1 MEVRQAHGAG
11 WPSNFTSANCLDF
24 VARLVD
30 DAYVSPPRRSHDA
43 YAELLPMKK
52 STIAARL
59 TRIVLAV
66 ALSAAP
72 LTAQKRGTAPRKPAP
87 APTVAQPTETIPT
100 FDTLL
105 ADDSYKVYFEVRGV
119 GQLIRSS
126 AVNDLLEPVMK
137 IGGPPKEFR
146 TALKWLD
153 AHAES
158 LAGSRLFVAS
168 WPTQPNLPAVLM
180 AIEFASPEEAQK
192 FEPQLRRFMPILAP
206 TPEPTPSPSP
216 GQPNAATAQPVQPQT
231 ATASLPY
238 RILQVGSLV
247 LVSDKP
253 FAFRDL
259 KPRHA
264 KLLAEDQNFV
274 MARNRFASESLFLYV
289 DVKAIEKEDQERRKK
304 VAEEDE
310 RRIEEERNR
319 IKQDQAAAQVDEP
332 TIVAATELPSPDEP
346 PPPAANAA
354 ATLSASAPAQT
365 NTIVTPSGQERNP
378 DSALMSTLMYSV
390 YGGIFGG
397 QPKWP
402 EAVAAAVAFEGD
414 AYVVRALIL
423 SSAEN
428 KNVAVPF
435 FPQFISGPAVIPGSP
450 SVLPADAD
458 LFVSAS
464 LDYPQIYDGLLKTI
478 ASMNERSGPYSM
490 QTVNA
495 GPPASPFAEYEKKL
509 GLKIKDDVLPLLGN
523 ELAVALVPRSTSEDA
538 ANSSASPATDSQQKI
553 KTYDPD
559 PLIAI
564 AVKDKEA
571 VRRLIPK
578 LIESLGFKGAGL
590 LAQTE
595 RKDDTE
601 ITTYANVLSYAFVG
615 DFLILS
621 PNPDAT
627 KRAVASYLNGETLSA
642 SSHFRN
648 ASRWQSR
655 QVLALV
661 YVAPALV
668 QRYGLTGNLT
678 GPGNEKIAELLSRL
692 NPTIE
697 PLTYSLSNEGSG
709 PLHELHVPKN
719 LLLLMVASI
728 SNDAGA
734 APLKANEAAA
744 KSELRTLVSAEAT
757 YRATAG
763 DGRYGTLDELI
774 KAGLISK
781 EAIERYGYEIELIV
795 SANKFEATAV
805 PLEYGKSGNFSYFVD
820 ESAVVRGGDHG
831 GGPATISDSPLE

>member
-1 MEVRQAHGAG
+1 
-11 WPSNFTSANCLDF
+11 
-24 VARLVD
+24 
-30 DAYVSPPRRSHDA
+30 
-43 YAELLPMKK
+43 MKK
-52 STIAARL
+52 LSIAARL
-59 TRIVLAV
+59 AQILLAV
-66 ALSAAP
+66 ALLASPLAAQ
-72 LTAQKRGTAPRKPAP
+72 QKRGTAPPKPAP
-87 APTVAQPTETIPT
+87 ARTVAQPTETIPT
-100 FDTLL
+100 FDALL
-105 ADDSYKVYFEVRGV
+105 ANDSYKVYFEVRGV

-126 AVNDLLEPVMK
+126 AVNDLLEQVMK
-137 IGGPPKEFR
+137 VGGPPKEFR

-153 AHAES
+153 AHAET

-216 GQPNAATAQPVQPQT
+216 GQPNAAAAQSLQPQT
-231 ATASLPY
+231 APASLPY
-238 RILQVGSLV
+238 RIMQVGSLV
-247 LVSDKP
+247 LVSDKA

-264 KLLAEDQNFV
+264 RLLAEDQNFV
-274 MARNRFASESLFLYV
+274 TARNRFASEPLFLYV

-304 VAEEDE
+304 IAEEE
-310 RRIEEERNR
+310 QRRVEEEADRPR
-319 IKQDQAAAQVDEP
+319 PEQMPEVEEPVTVD
-332 TIVAATELPSPDEP
+332 ATEMPTPEGP
-346 PPPAANAA
+346 PPPIANHA
-354 ATLSASAPAQT
+354 ATPGASDPVQT
-365 NTIVTPSGQERNP
+365 NTTGTLSGKERSQ
-378 DSALMSTLMYSV
+378 DSALMGTLMFSL
-390 YGGIFGG
+390 YGGIFSG

-423 SSAEN
+423 SSADN

-435 FPQFISGPAVIPGSP
+435 FPQFISGPAVTPGSP

-478 ASMNERSGPYSM
+478 ATMNERSREYSM

-495 GPPASPFAEYEKKL
+495 IQPASPFADYEKKL
-509 GLKIKDDVLPLLGN
+509 GLKIKDDILPLLGN
-523 ELAVALVPRSTSEDA
+523 ELAVALVPRSMDQNA
-538 ANSSASPATDSQQKI
+538 ATPSASPAADSQQKI
-553 KTYDPD
+553 KTFDPD

-571 VRRLIPK
+571 ARRLLPK

-590 LAQTE
+590 LVQTE

-627 KRAVASYLNGETLSA
+627 KRAVASYLSGETLSA

-655 QVLALV
+655 QVLAQV

-668 QRYGLTGNLT
+668 QRYGLTGNLA
-678 GPGNEKIAELLSRL
+678 GPGNEKIVELLSRL

-719 LLLLMVASI
+719 LLLLMMASI
-728 SNDAGA
+728 SSYKGA
-734 APLKANEAAA
+734 APLKANEAAT
-744 KSELRTLVSAEAT
+744 KSELRTLVSAEET
-757 YRATAG
+757 YRVTAG
-763 DGRYGTLDELI
+763 GYGTLDELI

-781 EAIERYGYEIELIV
+781 EPIERYGYEIELTV

-805 PLEYGKSGNFSYFVD
+805 PIEYGKSGSFSYFVD
-820 ESAVVRGGDHG
+820 ESAVLRGGDHG
-831 GGPATISDSPLE
+831 GGRATISDSPIE

>member
-1 MEVRQAHGAG
+1 MR
-11 WPSNFTSANCLDF
+11 
-24 VARLVD
+24 
-30 DAYVSPPRRSHDA
+30 
-43 YAELLPMKK
+43 K

-72 LTAQKRGTAPRKPAP
+72 LAAQQKRGTAPRKPAP
-87 APTVAQPTETIPT
+87 AQTVAQPAEATPT

-126 AVNDLLEPVMK
+126 AVNDLLDPVMK

-216 GQPNAATAQPVQPQT
+216 GQPNAATAQSVQTQT
-231 ATASLPY
+231 ATTASFPY
-238 RILQVGSLV
+238 RIMQVGSLV
-247 LVSDKP
+247 LVTDKA

-264 KLLAEDQNFV
+264 RLLAEDLNFV
-274 MARNRFASESLFLYV
+274 TARNRFASESLFLYV
-289 DVKAIEKEDQERRKK
+289 DVKALEKEDQERRKK
-304 VAEEDE
+304 TAEEE
-310 RRIEEERNR
+310 EQRLEEEERNR
-319 IKQDQAAAQVDEP
+319 IKQEQASPQVEEP
-332 TIVAATELPSPDEP
+332 TIVEATEMPSPDEP
-346 PPPAANAA
+346 PPPAANDA

-365 NTIVTPSGQERNP
+365 NTIITPSGQERNP
-378 DSALMSTLMYSV
+378 DSALMGTVMFSLYR
-390 YGGIFGG
+390 GIFAG

-423 SSAEN
+423 SSADN
-428 KNVAVPF
+428 KNVAIPF
-435 FPQFISGPAVIPGSP
+435 LPQFISGPAVIPGSP
-450 SVLPADAD
+450 SVFPAAAD

-478 ASMNERSGPYSM
+478 ATTNERPRDYSM

-495 GPPASPFAEYEKKL
+495 VQPVSPFADYEKKL
-509 GLKIKDDVLPLLGN
+509 GFKIKDDILPLLGN
-523 ELAVALVPRSTSEDA
+523 ELAVALVPRNASEIA
-538 ANSSASPATDSQQKI
+538 ANPSASPAADSQQKI

-564 AVKDKEA
+564 SVKDKEA
-571 VRRLIPK
+571 VRHLIPK
-578 LIESLGFKGAGL
+578 LIESFGVKGAGL

-621 PNPDAT
+621 PNADAT

-655 QVLALV
+655 QVLAQV
-661 YVAPALV
+661 YMAPALV
-668 QRYGLTGNLT
+668 ERYGLTGNLT

-728 SNDAGA
+728 SNNASA
-734 APLKANEAAA
+734 APLKANEAAV

-757 YRATAG
+757 YQATTG

-781 EAIERYGYEIELIV
+781 EPIERWGYEIELTV

-805 PLEYGKSGNFSYFVD
+805 PLEYGKSGRFSYFVD
-820 ESAVVRGGDHG
+820 ESAVVRAGDHG
-831 GGPATISDSPLE
+831 GGPATVSDSPIE

>member
-1 MEVRQAHGAG
+1 MR
-11 WPSNFTSANCLDF
+11 
-24 VARLVD
+24 
-30 DAYVSPPRRSHDA
+30 
-43 YAELLPMKK
+43 K

-72 LTAQKRGTAPRKPAP
+72 LAAQQKRGTAPRKPAP
-87 APTVAQPTETIPT
+87 AQTVAQPAEVTPT

-105 ADDSYKVYFEVRGV
+105 TDDSYKVYFEVRGV
-119 GQLIRSS
+119 GQLLRSS

-146 TALKWLD
+146 TALKWMD

-180 AIEFASPEEAQK
+180 AIEFSSPEEARK
-192 FEPQLRRFMPILAP
+192 FEPELRRFMPIFAP
-206 TPEPTPSPSP
+206 TPEATPTPTPAS
-216 GQPNAATAQPVQPQT
+216 GQPNAAQSVQPQT
-231 ATASLPY
+231 AASPSLPY
-238 RILQVGSLV
+238 RIMQVGSLV
-247 LVSDKP
+247 LVSDKA

-274 MARNRFASESLFLYV
+274 TARNRFASESLFLYV

-319 IKQDQAAAQVDEP
+319 IKQDPVLRQVDEP
-332 TIVAATELPSPDEP
+332 TIVEAAEMPSPDEP
-346 PPPAANAA
+346 PPPAANDA
-354 ATLSASAPAQT
+354 ATLSASAQVQT
-365 NTIVTPSGQERNP
+365 NTTGTLSGQERNP
-378 DSALMSTLMYSV
+378 DSALMGTLMYSI

-402 EAVAAAVAFEGD
+402 EAVAAAIAFEGD

-423 SSAEN
+423 SSTDN
-428 KNVAVPF
+428 KNLAVPF

-450 SVLPADAD
+450 SVLPADVD

-478 ASMNERSGPYSM
+478 ATMNERSREYSL
-490 QTVNA
+490 QTVSA
-495 GPPASPFAEYEKKL
+495 IQPASPFADYEKKL
-509 GLKIKDDVLPLLGN
+509 GLKIKDDILPLLGN
-523 ELAVALVPRSTSEDA
+523 ELAVALVPRNAGEDA
-538 ANSSASPATDSQQKI
+538 ANPSASPAADSQQKI

-571 VRRLIPK
+571 ARHLIPK
-578 LIESLGFKGAGL
+578 LIESFGVKGASF

-615 DFLILS
+615 DFLLLS

-627 KRAVASYLNGETLSA
+627 KRAVASYLNAETLSA

-655 QVLALV
+655 QVLAQV
-661 YVAPALV
+661 YMAPALV
-668 QRYGLTGNLT
+668 ERYGLTGNLT

-728 SNDAGA
+728 SKDAGA

-757 YRATAG
+757 YQATTG
-763 DGRYGTLDELI
+763 DGRYGTLEELI

-781 EAIERYGYEIELIV
+781 EPIERYGYEIELTV

-805 PLEYGKSGNFSYFVD
+805 PLEYGKSGRFSYFVD
-820 ESAVVRGGDHG
+820 DSAVVRGGDHG
-831 GGPATISDSPLE
+831 GGPATVSDSPIE